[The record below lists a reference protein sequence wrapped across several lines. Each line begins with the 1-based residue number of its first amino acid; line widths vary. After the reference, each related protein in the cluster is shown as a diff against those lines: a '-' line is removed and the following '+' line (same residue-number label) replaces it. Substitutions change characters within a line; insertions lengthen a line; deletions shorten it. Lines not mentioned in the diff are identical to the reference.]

1 MNTVTR
7 ILVLPLI
14 SAGILGG
21 ALSFAGT
28 AAAEVTHRH
37 NTNGSHAIVATPD
50 TKANAGNNGMTN
62 WHQRRA
68 DRRAQM
74 GW

>member
-1 MNTVTR
+1 MNTVSR

-21 ALSFAGT
+21 ALGFAGT
-28 AAAEVTHRH
+28 AAADVTIHH
-37 NTNGSHAIVATPD
+37 TNGSHSIVATPD
-50 TKANAGNNGMTN
+50 TKAWPANGGMRN
-62 WHQRRA
+62 WYQMQG
-68 DRRAQM
+68 DLRAQM